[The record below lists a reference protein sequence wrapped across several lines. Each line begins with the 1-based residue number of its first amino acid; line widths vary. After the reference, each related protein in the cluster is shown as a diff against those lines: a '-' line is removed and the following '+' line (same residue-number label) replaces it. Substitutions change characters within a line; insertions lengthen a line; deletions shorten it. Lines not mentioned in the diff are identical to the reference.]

1 MASRL
6 DLAMR
11 EAEQSRGGGG
21 RACIQHSQDSR
32 LTRMSSCGVGGGSE
46 LEGA

>member
-11 EAEQSRGGGG
+11 EAESKQRDTE
-21 RACIQHSQDSR
+21 RE
-32 LTRMSSCGVGGGSE
+32 GVVGE
-46 LEGA
+46 QREGEKREGKTE

>member
-11 EAEQSRGGGG
+11 EAEAEQNGRERGRTGEQ
-21 RACIQHSQDSR
+21 R
-32 LTRMSSCGVGGGSE
+32 
-46 LEGA
+46 EGEEEDKIREEG